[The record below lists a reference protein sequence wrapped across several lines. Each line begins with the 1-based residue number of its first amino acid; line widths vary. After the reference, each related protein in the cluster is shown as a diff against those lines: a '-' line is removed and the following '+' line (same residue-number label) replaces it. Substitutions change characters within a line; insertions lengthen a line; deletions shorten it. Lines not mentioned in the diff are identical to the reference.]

1 LGFLFSGFDA
11 LHEWNPFGVG
21 DHEAFREDGLRGRF
35 RRRLSRLEKNAKTP
49 PQARRLLRAL
59 SSQRGLEERLALQID
74 RRGARPILGAKK
86 GPHRTAAASLIL
98 MNAWTLVGF
107 GTNAALIIMAVAW
120 AITRRVKN
128 ASYLEVAWSYGF
140 AVVGW
145 IYALIGP
152 AEPLR
157 KWVITGMVTIWSL
170 RLGTSLLFEVGRHHP
185 AESHRYAALREQ
197 FPKRPWLMFFG
208 FSQYQAALIG
218 LLSAPFAIACSNA
231 APGMSGWEVAGLI
244 LWFLAITGQTVA
256 NFQSSRF
263 RSDQRNSGKVCDA
276 GLWRYSRH
284 PDCFFEWLI
293 WVAYFIFTLGSPW
306 GWVTVYCPFLMLY
319 FLTQVTGIPP
329 AEALCLKT
337 LGDGYRHY
345 QRTTNAF
352 FPGSPKPG
360 NQSSGTRINEVGD
373 A

>member
-1 LGFLFSGFDA
+1 
-11 LHEWNPFGVG
+11 
-21 DHEAFREDGLRGRF
+21 
-35 RRRLSRLEKNAKTP
+35 
-49 PQARRLLRAL
+49 
-59 SSQRGLEERLALQID
+59 
-74 RRGARPILGAKK
+74 
-86 GPHRTAAASLIL
+86 

-120 AITRRVKN
+120 AIARRVKN

-140 AVVGW
+140 AVLGW